1 MAQTDFRNGGRLAS
15 AHVNAQPAANIGDS
29 LQAQQLPRDAIA
41 DFVLGAPNGTV
52 VALHSCTSGSSS
64 LGIGPGANTAALS
77 PRSVMKSR
85 RLMRHPY
92 SPAADLRCEKSD
104 NL

>member
-1 MAQTDFRNGGRLAS
+1 MAQTDFRNGGSLAS

-52 VALHSCTSGSSS
+52 VALGGIDGES
-64 LGIGPGANTAALS
+64 LRDLKLRYRASALS
-77 PRSVMKSR
+77 FTPTT
-85 RLMRHPY
+85 
-92 SPAADLRCEKSD
+92 A
-104 NL
+104 